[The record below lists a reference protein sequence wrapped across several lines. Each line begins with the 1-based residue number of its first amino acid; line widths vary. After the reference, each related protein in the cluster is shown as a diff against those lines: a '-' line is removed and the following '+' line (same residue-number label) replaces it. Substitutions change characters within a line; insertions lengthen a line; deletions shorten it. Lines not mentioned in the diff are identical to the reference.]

1 MGENIAYI
9 RVSTIEQNE
18 ERQVEGL
25 KKYDIDKTYK
35 EKVSAKDTNRPQLK
49 AMLEWARAGDTIYI
63 HSFDRLARDTRNLLD
78 IVEELE
84 KKEVNLISV
93 KENLDTSTPTGK
105 LMLTLIAGINEFE
118 RANLL

>member
-105 LMLTLIAGINEFE
+105 LMLTLIAGINEF
-118 RANLL
+118 